1 MTTVR
6 NILEKKGTAAW
17 SVEPET
23 LVFDALTLMAEKN
36 IGALLVTKDNAL
48 IGIFS
53 ERDYARKVAL
63 KGNTSHSAAVKEI
76 MTGNV
81 ISVTPD
87 QSIDDCMDIMT
98 LKHIRHLPVLENGKL
113 IGMVSIGDVVKEMVS
128 EREQTIEQLKNY
140 ITGAR

>member
-98 LKHIRHLPVLENGKL
+98 LKHIRHLPVLDNGKL

>member
-36 IGALLVTKDNAL
+36 IGALLITKDNAL

-63 KGNTSHSAAVKEI
+63 KGNTSHTAAVKEI